1 MVINSLSYLEIR
13 KSDGSILINVSNCEP
28 RKRYS
33 FIHKRSD
40 EYLWFCLYNEQGNR
54 GMIGIRR
61 SGHIHSLFDYR
72 SEVGKN
78 IPFSFDNK
86 VYDRV
91 GKVYK
96 VGSAKRQNTE

>member
-1 MVINSLSYLEIR
+1 MFLVRGVVINSLSYWEIR

-72 SEVGKN
+72 SRGRKEYT
-78 IPFSFDNK
+78 IFF
-86 VYDRV
+86 
-91 GKVYK
+91 
-96 VGSAKRQNTE
+96 